1 MFLLYIQNV
10 HEVDISIV
18 AQIALVA
25 SERKAELQSLNIE
38 QDTYVRGSIRTI
50 LRYSTNIRTS
60 RNNFIALSVK
70 ETNFISP
77 QRSIA
82 QLVFALEKVHHS
94 YVVSV
99 NLLQLASKSFLVM
112 TTLLNLAA

>member
-38 QDTYVRGSIRTI
+38 QDTYVD
-50 LRYSTNIRTS
+50 LY
-60 RNNFIALSVK
+60 V
-70 ETNFISP
+70 
-77 QRSIA
+77 Q
-82 QLVFALEKVHHS
+82 S
-94 YVVSV
+94 YVTV
-99 NLLQLASKSFLVM
+99 QIYIQK
-112 TTLLNLAA
+112 